1 MMEINIGKLNVL
13 MAEKLLSKQELCNK
27 ANLSYTALAN
37 IYDGKSVTPK
47 TIGKVAKALSVPVGE
62 ILQD

>member
-13 MAEKLLSKQELCNK
+13 MAENLLSKQELCNK
-27 ANLSYTALAN
+27 AKLSYTALAS